1 MKRINYLFVAGLA
14 IAALASCQK
23 ELAEE
28 VAVNGSDK
36 NKEGWAELSFAVD
49 MEKTALDAE
58 GNVSWTEGDEVAVI
72 YGTGAGE
79 FTKGTLSGNYVV
91 ATVPPEATKFYAVYP
106 YGETYSVDADGKLS
120 VTLPS
125 TVDGTWAQA
134 NYIAAVSS
142 VEDLT
147 FNFKSIC
154 GVLKF
159 DVTKKTSYIKIRP
172 NVNKAVAGAFTFSF
186 GDDGVPANFAT
197 SSTTYEVQAKLA
209 DSLSVGTYYVPVL
222 ANTTLEHGFG
232 IRQSINGTLTGALS
246 VAPLEVG
253 RGSIV
258 PLGSVQNNIRT
269 KYYVKETAAGKGDGS
284 DWDNAAD
291 AKLIVK
297 LLSPY
302 IYNSKNER
310 LPKVDDKYPQYSG
323 YTNAWRL
330 HQSTVYVAA
339 GTHDLNDGNAAS
351 LAWVFKT
358 DANFT
363 IKGGYPASATGT
375 SLDGRDIDANVTTL
389 TSTTTSTS
397 NSRLFYSNGSD
408 LRHFTFDG
416 LYFSFPSGTGRGAVL
431 YQNGSGSDDSMENSK
446 ALLEF
451 KTCRFK
457 NQEFSSYGL
466 IDINN
471 RFSKTL
477 IEDCIFE
484 NLTTNASG
492 NGGAGIIVEG
502 CKTIDIKNCV
512 FKGNKAAKGVG
523 GAIYLKISGTEA
535 TESKS
540 VISTINIT
548 GCTFENN
555 SAPATVTGAT
565 TGRGGAIHILGQT
578 TKIPVVNISG
588 CTFKNNTAK
597 CVGGAIGYDYCTL
610 TIDDCDFIGNSC
622 ESYYKDGTKGSN
634 FGGGAIAG
642 IYAKTSSNS
651 AQSYTGCGTI
661 TIKNSS
667 FDGNTSYGRGGCLHF
682 GTQTV
687 YIDNCDFL
695 LNYGGSKTNGGGAIF
710 CNATQSY
717 ISNCNFNG
725 NYTGNQA
732 GGAICVKSQKANT
745 YLYNNVFT
753 GNYSANDGNAL
764 AGFDDG
770 SQTEMGMKFYL
781 YGNTFYNNGNNAR
794 ASINCPPHAT
804 MYLFNNTVCES
815 TTTSK
820 GALAYDGGVN
830 DVVTLYNNIIF
841 NSNGKS
847 IGAGSAST
855 MVSAGKNIFD
865 ALTNV
870 TLTEPMDDVPD
881 VDVDDVFP
889 SPSLTNGKLAW
900 SGTVAGL
907 DGYAAAADVKA
918 AIQTAS
924 PTFYAWLNDNNYWFA
939 GTSWWPGAY
948 QPE

>member
-1 MKRINYLFVAGLA
+1 MKRINYLFAAGLA

-36 NKEGWAELSFAVD
+36 NKEGWVELSFAVD

-72 YGTGAGE
+72 YGTGADE

-172 NVNKAVAGAFTFSF
+172 NVHKAVAGAFTFSF
-186 GDDGVPANFAT
+186 GADGIPTDFAT
-197 SSTTYEVQAKLA
+197 SSTTYEVQASPA
-209 DSLSVGTYYVPVL
+209 DSLVAGTYYVPVL
-222 ANTTLEHGFG
+222 ANTTLESGFG

-302 IYNSKNER
+302 IYNSSYER
-310 LPKVDDKYPQYSG
+310 LSGNPQYSG
-323 YTNAWRL
+323 YTNAWRI

-339 GTHDLNDGNAAS
+339 GTYDLKDGSAVS
-351 LAWVFKT
+351 LDWSFKT
-358 DANFT
+358 DVNFT
-363 IKGGYPASATGT
+363 VKGGYPASATGT
-375 SLDGRDIDANVTTL
+375 SLDGRDVDANVTTL
-389 TSTTTSTS
+389 TSSATGS
-397 NSRLFYSNGSD
+397 NARLFATKGCY

-416 LYFSFPSGTGRGAVL
+416 LYFISPSGTGRGTVI
-431 YQNGSGSDDSMENSK
+431 YQNASGSTNTMNNDK

-451 KTCRFK
+451 SNCRFK
-457 NQEFSSYGL
+457 DQEFAQYGM

-471 RFSKTL
+471 RWSKAL
-477 IEDCIFE
+477 FEDCIFE
-484 NLTTNASG
+484 NLTTTSDG
-492 NGGAGIIVEG
+492 NGGAGIVVEG

-512 FKGNKAAKGVG
+512 FKGNKTTNSTG
-523 GAIYLKISGTEA
+523 GAIYLKLNDEA
-535 TESKS
+535 KNAVSK
-540 VISTINIT
+540 INIT

-578 TKIPVVNISG
+578 TKLPVVNISK
-588 CTFKNNTAK
+588 CTFKTNTAK
-597 CVGGAIGYDYCTL
+597 CAGGAIGFDYCTL

-622 ESYYKDGTKGSN
+622 ESIYKGTSKGAN
-634 FGGGAIAG
+634 FGGGAITG
-642 IYAKTSSNS
+642 IYSDGSSNS
-651 AQSYTGCGTI
+651 IKSYSGCGTI

-667 FDGNTSYGRGGCLHF
+667 FDENTSYGRGGCLHF

-725 NYTGNQA
+725 NYTGSQA
-732 GGAICVKSQKANT
+732 GGAICVKSTKANT

-781 YGNTFYNNGNNAR
+781 YGNTFYKNGNNAR

-841 NSNGKS
+841 NSNGNS
-847 IGAGSAST
+847 IGAGKAST

-924 PTFYAWLNDNNYWFA
+924 PTFYKWLNDNNYWLA